1 MGIGWLRPDASIK
14 SSGAEL
20 QAIANQLGREYPS
33 TNEGH
38 GVRVVS
44 LAEDVT
50 TGTRQFVLVLM
61 GAAVFVLVLAC
72 VNVANLQLARA
83 SSRQREIAVRVG
95 LGASRWQLI
104 RQLLIESTL
113 LSLIGAA
120 AGVILSSWGMGLL
133 RRGIPPTGPRARTG
147 LKAGSS

>member
-1 MGIGWLRPDASIK
+1 
-14 SSGAEL
+14 
-20 QAIANQLGREYPS
+20 
-33 TNEGH
+33 
-38 GVRVVS
+38 
-44 LAEDVT
+44 
-50 TGTRQFVLVLM
+50 M

-133 RRGIPPTGPRARTG
+133 RRGIPPIILEHVPG
-147 LKAGSS
+147 LKQVQVDFRVLGFTIALESSPEFWRDWFPLCGSLDARLVTY